1 MSLIRSR
8 MFFAGLL
15 LAISV
20 GCKAQAPNAAASPN
34 NSELNRRIEVL
45 VRSQFRV
52 PPQYTVTVGERMK
65 SDFKGYDSLPV
76 TFSLN
81 GKIKVFDFLLSE
93 DGKTLAKLDTF
104 DLSKDPSEQISVN
117 GRAVRGNPN
126 AKVTVVNYDDLECPY
141 CARMHQELFPATL
154 ERYKDSVRFV
164 YKDDPLT
171 EIHPWAM
178 HAAVDANCLGHQ
190 SGAAYWN
197 YVDYLH
203 SHGQDVDGAQRDLKK
218 SFATLDQLATQE
230 AEHSKLDAAQ
240 VQACVAKQ
248 DETEILA
255 SRKEADELGIDG
267 TPSIFVNGEHLN
279 GLVPKEQLWMVIDR
293 ALVAA
298 GVPPPPPPAPAAPS
312 AQPAK

>member
-8 MFFAGLL
+8 MLFAGLL

-52 PPQYTVTVGERMK
+52 PPQYTVTVGERKK

-117 GRAVRGNPN
+117 GRAVRGNPT

-190 SGAAYWN
+190 SGTAYWN

-218 SFATLDQLATQE
+218 SFGTLDQLATQE
-230 AEHSKLDAAQ
+230 AERSKLDVAQ
-240 VQACVAKQ
+240 VQACVTKQ
-248 DETEILA
+248 DETDILA

-298 GVPPPPPPAPAAPS
+298 GVTPPPPPAPAAPS